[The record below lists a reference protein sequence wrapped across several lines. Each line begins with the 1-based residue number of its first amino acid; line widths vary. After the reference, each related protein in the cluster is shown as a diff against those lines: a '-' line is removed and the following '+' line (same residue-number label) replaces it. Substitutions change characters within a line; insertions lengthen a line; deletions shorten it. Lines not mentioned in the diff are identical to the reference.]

1 MGTPLVRPPY
11 ISRGRRSRGIWTRS
25 SALQF
30 SRQVTCD
37 FHADFGFLDL
47 WFQHS
52 FMTFSILVAD
62 LTSTSLGRLPRVLLG
77 SLVREPFARPLGR
90 TISHISFF
98 EKGVALVA

>member
-25 SALQF
+25 SALQL

-37 FHADFGFLDL
+37 FHADFGILDL

-62 LTSTSLGRLPRVLLG
+62 LTSTSLGRLPRVFA
-77 SLVREPFARPLGR
+77 REPRP
-90 TISHISFF
+90 
-98 EKGVALVA
+98 

>member
-25 SALQF
+25 SALQL

-62 LTSTSLGRLPRVLLG
+62 LTSTSLGRLPRA
-77 SLVREPFARPLGR
+77 PFARPLGR

-98 EKGVALVA
+98 EKGVALVAGAIALT